1 DELTQLGEA
10 MASVR
15 QSVQAAI
22 GAQLQMAEQHEAGAE
37 YNDSIN
43 KETYVSRL
51 SLTTRLIEH
60 LKRSLRHKF

>member
-1 DELTQLGEA
+1 VTRGTKP
-10 MASVR
+10 
-15 QSVQAAI
+15 
-22 GAQLQMAEQHEAGAE
+22 GYE